1 MKNKFAQAFHQCYA
15 SEAANWSRS
24 QISLSK
30 VKKLGMSFL
39 REVESFK
46 AEKLKSVNT
55 TVTTAEGRK
64 VKFKNLSE
72 PIERGLFIFKP
83 RHIKKLQHVYSTGKT

>member
-1 MKNKFAQAFHQCYA
+1 M
-15 SEAANWSRS
+15 
-24 QISLSK
+24 
-30 VKKLGMSFL
+30 KKLGMSFL

-72 PIERGLFIFKP
+72 PIERGLFIFIP
-83 RHIKKLQHVYSTGKT
+83 PPY

>member
-1 MKNKFAQAFHQCYA
+1 M
-15 SEAANWSRS
+15 
-24 QISLSK
+24 
-30 VKKLGMSFL
+30 KKLGMSFL